1 MQVMSFITPNDQ
13 WTLVAR
19 ARLLAVAFNIVNSI
33 ERVTEMVAP
42 DGELQRVFQFSQT
55 PPSPRD
61 KGLRRPLECSRRLES
76 LVNVLVTV
84 AQSLFQD
91 DFLLQARDRMQELA
105 RQNAAV
111 DTAYE
116 HALRLVERRV
126 DDATAACLD
135 NNDRRSRG
143 LHEDDEGPPH
153 YCRSL
158 AALLRSYE
166 DEIQAASWWQ
176 DGSWVYA
183 GEPDQSGSA
192 LPYLAFFRDCYEAV
206 CASLMFSPL
215 SMPPP
220 SVSAVGLSGVWRL
233 VNADRDIP
241 AAASHDAGHPAYPFS
256 WFQQQLQGFISQIY
270 CIVETDTKMTL
281 TLGNSLVSSACPF
294 FAELDHRDPLI
305 EVPRDHFPYGCDRR
319 NLLVAYKARRLRAIQ
334 DKSGSCV
341 SVCSM
346 RWPAARVSGVS
357 SAPKRRS
364 PRWAAMVSDTE
375 DGADAEDD
383 GVGIGTG
390 VGVGDGDGDG
400 NGDEDVD
407 DGGHEDIDEDDVE
420 MGGGGMEAP
429 PRRLLRT
436 RMTSTFSLLSLDRL
450 QVNTIIEG
458 SWTESARLC
467 AMTTT
472 RPNAADMVDFYNTPG
487 TWELMAKVVM
497 QFDRIS

>member
-1 MQVMSFITPNDQ
+1 MT
-13 WTLVAR
+13 
-19 ARLLAVAFNIVNSI
+19 
-33 ERVTEMVAP
+33 
-42 DGELQRVFQFSQT
+42 
-55 PPSPRD
+55 
-61 KGLRRPLECSRRLES
+61 
-76 LVNVLVTV
+76 
-84 AQSLFQD
+84 
-91 DFLLQARDRMQELA
+91 
-105 RQNAAV
+105 
-111 DTAYE
+111 
-116 HALRLVERRV
+116 
-126 DDATAACLD
+126 
-135 NNDRRSRG
+135 
-143 LHEDDEGPPH
+143 DEAEVSMKTKGPPH

-192 LPYLAFFRDCYEAV
+192 LRTSRSSRLLRSRVCVAHVLSAV
-206 CASLMFSPL
+206 DATA
-215 SMPPP
+215 
-220 SVSAVGLSGVWRL
+220 SVSAVGLSGMWRL
-233 VNADRDIP
+233 VNADRDSPRPRATTPVIGVPVLVVP
-241 AAASHDAGHPAYPFS
+241 AAVTGLH
-256 WFQQQLQGFISQIY
+256 SQIY

-305 EVPRDHFPYGCDRR
+305 EVPRDHFPTAATGATCWSRTRR
-319 NLLVAYKARRLRAIQ
+319 DACARIQ

-383 GVGIGTG
+383 GVGIGIWCWCWRWRRRR
-390 VGVGDGDGDG
+390 DGPD
-400 NGDEDVD
+400 GDEDVD
-407 DGGHEDIDEDDVE
+407 DDGHEDIDEDDVE

-436 RMTSTFSLLSLDRL
+436 RMTSTFPLLSLDRL

-487 TWELMAKVVM
+487 TWELMAKVAM